1 MLNQEVEVNEN
12 KTKNDMKKQCNGS
25 CESCDCK
32 PNEEIENGKN
42 I

>member
-1 MLNQEVEVNEN
+1 MLNQETEVNEN
-12 KTKNDMKKQCNGS
+12 KKRKDMKKQCNGS

-32 PNEEIENGKN
+32 PTEKTENGKS